1 MQQSGPPP
9 SSGQPDPNQGGPQQP
24 HRPQQPPYQAPP
36 PPPPPPPM
44 GYGYGPAMPP
54 PPPPQRVHITAK
66 PSGFSRAFGFIF
78 GLMLIGIVFS
88 GGIVIGVVA
97 MFASSGGGQVILEE
111 PYQRGGGQ
119 RIAIIPVEGIIG
131 PAMSDFVRDATDY
144 VLDDGNNIDAV
155 ILRVDSPGGGV
166 SSSDQIWY
174 EMQRI
179 TDSGRPIIASY
190 GGLAASGGYYIS
202 CDTDHIM
209 AEPTCVTGS
218 IGVIAQI
225 LTLEDMMNK
234 VGIEPITLVASNSP
248 EKDIGNDIFHKWNEQ
263 DRETI
268 IEMLDAAYETF
279 FKRVADGRKSVID
292 SETKLQEIA
301 DGSIYTADQAMSN
314 GLIDGIG
321 YLDDAVTYVEQNAL
335 RRMVGSAEVV
345 TLRYP
350 PSLFGD
356 GLLMQAHQREMATGR
371 LDAERVRTFANE
383 LAAPRLMYLM
393 R

>member
-1 MQQSGPPP
+1 MVATTDRARRIVEAAADGDRLMAAVAVRDPSIESPGP
-9 SSGQPDPNQGGPQQP
+9 DDV
-24 HRPQQPPYQAPP
+24 Y
-36 PPPPPPPM
+36 
-44 GYGYGPAMPP
+44 
-54 PPPPQRVHITAK
+54 RVGTAV
-66 PSGFSRAFGFIF
+66 R
-78 GLMLIGIVFS
+78 
-88 GGIVIGVVA
+88 
-97 MFASSGGGQVILEE
+97 ILRMVQN
-111 PYQRGGGQ
+111 PGGGQ